1 MRKLEKIILFT
12 FLAVV
17 TINCTNEET
26 FNDKINQKTVI
37 DISNEY
43 LQLKY
48 TSAINE
54 DGVLNISLE
63 DLNKA
68 SKYEMEL
75 DVTSQGYK
83 SILS

>member
-1 MRKLEKIILFT
+1 MRKLKKIILFT

-17 TINCTNEET
+17 TINCTKEET
-26 FNDKINQKTVI
+26 FNDKINQKIVI

-54 DGVLNISLE
+54 E
-63 DLNKA
+63 E
-68 SKYEMEL
+68 Y
-75 DVTSQGYK
+75 
-83 SILS
+83 